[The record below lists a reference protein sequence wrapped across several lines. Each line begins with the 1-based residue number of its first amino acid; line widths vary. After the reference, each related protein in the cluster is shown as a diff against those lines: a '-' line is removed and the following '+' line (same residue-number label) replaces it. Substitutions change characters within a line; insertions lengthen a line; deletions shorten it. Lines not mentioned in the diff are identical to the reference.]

1 VMDAQLLSNLA
12 AFWAQTACLIALA
25 WLVSMVVR
33 LDAAAVRYAWWRG
46 VLALCVVLPW
56 AQGRVAL
63 PADDTLAVPSVSLA
77 VMSDAATVAVTDA
90 PGSGVSWLAV
100 LVAVLVAGAL
110 IRLAW
115 LGVALVRLHRLRL
128 AGDPL
133 PADDLDAL
141 QDLLGTRAEVRV
153 VRHLRQPVTFGVF
166 RPVVLLP
173 SDLAAH
179 PAPIRQAVICH
190 ELMHVRR
197 RDWLWLV
204 TEEVLRAVLW
214 FHPGIW
220 WLVSR
225 IQQAREEVVDEA
237 TVLATRQRRAYIE
250 ALVAFADAVPEAA
263 TAAFSPRNHLFRRIV
278 LVSKEAAM
286 SARRVVV
293 SCALMALVVGT
304 GGWYATDVFPLA
316 RRVAAQT
323 QDLRVEPGP
332 LERAAEE
339 VTPENPIPRRI
350 FSVAARYPPE
360 GLVNRTRAIVSLRI
374 TVDERGSV
382 GEVRRGTTSVL
393 QADAPASLV
402 EAFERAATDAV
413 RRWQYDPP
421 ARAPISLDVMFR
433 FEPDVEEAPETTRA
447 ATGQAAARVA
457 APGAT
462 GSGGGLTAG
471 TPPESPATLLRIGG
485 NIREPAR
492 IRHVSPVY
500 PVIAQQARVAGVV
513 IIEAVIGETGQ
524 VTYARVLRSIPLLD
538 HAALEAVMQW
548 QFAPTLLNGQA
559 VPVMMTVTVN
569 FTLN

>member
-12 AFWAQTACLIALA
+12 AFWAQTACIIALA

-56 AQGRVAL
+56 VQGRAAV
-63 PADDTLAVPSVSLA
+63 PADDTIAVSSVSLA
-77 VMSDAATVAVTDA
+77 VLSDAALVAATDA

-110 IRLAW
+110 IRIAW

-128 AGDPL
+128 AGDPVL
-133 PADDLDAL
+133 ADDLDGL
-141 QDLLGTRAEVRV
+141 QDLLGTRAEVRL
-153 VRHLRQPVTFGVF
+153 VRQLGQPVTFGVF

-179 PAPIRQAVICH
+179 PAPIRQAVVCH

-204 TEEVLRAVLW
+204 AEEVVRAVLW
-214 FHPGIW
+214 FHPGVW

-225 IQQAREEVVDEA
+225 IQQVREEVVDEA
-237 TVLATRQRRAYIE
+237 TVLATRQRRAYVE
-250 ALVAFADAVPEAA
+250 ALVAFADAAPEAA
-263 TAAFSPRNHLFRRIV
+263 TAAFSRRSHLFRRIV

-286 SARRVVV
+286 SARRIVV

-316 RRVAAQT
+316 RSVAAQT
-323 QDLRVEPGP
+323 QEPLLEPGP
-332 LERAAEE
+332 LERAAEAI
-339 VTPENPIPRRI
+339 TPENPIPRRI
-350 FSVAARYPPE
+350 FSVPARYPAE
-360 GLVNRTRAIVSLRI
+360 GLVSRSRAVVSLRV
-374 TVDERGSV
+374 TLDERGSV
-382 GEVRRGTTSVL
+382 AEVRRGTTSVL
-393 QADAPASLV
+393 QADPLV

-421 ARAPISLDVMFR
+421 ARAPISLDVAFR
-433 FEPDVEEAPETTRA
+433 FEPDAEDAVETIRGATRA
-447 ATGQAAARVA
+447 ATPGVA
-457 APGAT
+457 VAVAS
-462 GSGGGLTAG
+462 GSGGSVTAG
-471 TPPESPATLLRIGG
+471 TPPDTSATILRVGG
-485 NIREPAR
+485 TIREPTR
-492 IRHVSPVY
+492 IRHVAPVY
-500 PVIAQQARVAGVV
+500 PVIAQQARVAGIV
-513 IIEAVIGETGQ
+513 IIELVIGETGL
-524 VTYARVLRSIPLLD
+524 VTHARVLRSIPLLD
-538 HAALEAVMQW
+538 QAALEAVMQW
-548 QFAPTLLNGQA
+548 QFMPTLLNGQA
-559 VPVMMTVTVN
+559 VPVIMTVTVN